1 MIQGEIVKK
10 ILRILRLS
18 GYWDKDDKLKF
29 SEEYK

>member
-1 MIQGEIVKK
+1 MIQEEIVKK

-18 GYWDKDDKLKF
+18 GYWDKDGKLKF